1 MNESKGSG
9 MNLFNLKRLNIAK
22 RMFILGAVAVLGL
35 LVSGGMHQT
44 MVNEL
49 QTVSNQE
56 VALGKVMETL
66 DGLGATIPSEYHA
79 IESFLYTSDK
89 EKEMKYF
96 NISKK
101 NDEAIKK
108 LMDGLPSKST
118 QTLASDLSQQMNH
131 FDSEAKVLIEMREK
145 LGLTEKLGLR
155 GALWDSVHQAERRIK
170 ALQQDNL
177 MVSML
182 MLRRH
187 EKDFMLRHHPKY
199 LNEQKQ
205 EMQHFQ
211 QLLKQANI
219 SSQDKKDI
227 KNAMDTYL
235 SDFLNY
241 AELELDL
248 LHRVQTIEDIFT
260 QDLMSIQN
268 KIDQE
273 FGQYID
279 GVDQHYQDIMHDMP
293 IYYWSLMLLVVLVTT
308 GLLILIGR
316 SVSEPVRRVA
326 ESLDEL
332 ERGVVVPVEGD
343 GHGGEIGEMLESLG
357 ILQTQSV
364 QAEQL
369 RRVVESSPQATMIA
383 DKDSL
388 VVTYMNPAAVQ
399 LFRTIQSSLPCT
411 AEQIVGQNI
420 DIFHKNPAH
429 QRNFL
434 ASKGNLPATSSFEI
448 GGRSIRFTAFAIDN
462 RQGEWESIMVS
473 WIDVTESDELARD
486 FEEKIGAMVDELII
500 ASTQMESASES
511 MSSMTDESTHQAS
524 SVADSASEANENVMT
539 VASAAEELTA
549 SIAEITRQV
558 QEAVSMSDQAVDEA
572 VSTNENVAKL
582 SSVSQEIGEVVRVI
596 TDIAEQTNLL
606 ALNASIEAAR
616 AGDAGRG
623 FAVVAGEV
631 KELANQTAQ
640 ATERIAGQISSI
652 QHESDGAATAI
663 AHIGETI
670 KRMNEINRAISS
682 ATEEQNDA
690 TREIAQSVQYASDA
704 THRVTEA
711 IGQVTDA
718 TSETSNAAG
727 NVLAVSGNIRAQGED
742 LRARVQDFLDA
753 LRRH

>member
-1 MNESKGSG
+1 MSI
-9 MNLFNLKRLNIAK
+9 FHLKRLNIAK
-22 RMFILGAVAVLGL
+22 RMMILGSVAVLGL
-35 LVSGGMHQT
+35 LISGGMHQT
-44 MVNEL
+44 MVSQL

-66 DGLGATIPSEYHA
+66 DGMVATIPDEYHA
-79 IESFLYTSDK
+79 IETFLYTSDK
-89 EKEMKYF
+89 NKEMQYA
-96 NISKK
+96 NVSKA
-101 NDEAIKK
+101 NDDAIKV
-108 LMDGLPSKST
+108 LHDGLPTKDL
-118 QTLASDLSQQMNH
+118 QALADDLGQQMKH
-131 FDSEAKVLIEMREK
+131 FDSEAKLLIEMREK
-145 LGLTEKLGLR
+145 LGLTEKIGLR
-155 GALWDSVHQAERRIK
+155 GALRTSVHQAERHIK
-170 ALQQDNL
+170 AAHNDAL

-199 LNEQKQ
+199 LKEQRQ
-205 EMQHFQ
+205 EMDHFNH
-211 QLLKQANI
+211 LLQQANMA
-219 SSQDKKDI
+219 SSDKQDI
-227 KNAMDTYL
+227 KKAMDTYL
-235 SDFLNY
+235 EDFLAY
-241 AELELDL
+241 AEMELDL
-248 LHRVQTIEDIFT
+248 LNRIQTIESIFT
-260 QDLMSIQN
+260 QDLMATEE
-268 KIDQE
+268 KIDHD
-273 FGQYID
+273 FGAYLEQ
-279 GVDQHYQDIMHDMP
+279 VDQQYSDIMEQMP
-293 IYYWSLMLLVVLVTT
+293 IYYWSLMFLVMIVTIALLFV
-308 GLLILIGR
+308 IAR
-316 SVSEPVRRVA
+316 SVSEPIRRVS
-326 ESLDEL
+326 ESMDEL
-332 ERGVVVPVEGD
+332 ERGIIVPVEAD
-343 GHGGEIGEMLESLG
+343 GHGGEIGEMLESLD
-357 ILQTQSV
+357 ILQTQSA
-364 QAEQL
+364 QADLL

-388 VVTYMNPAAVQ
+388 VVNYMNPAAVH
-399 LFRTIQSSLPCT
+399 LFRAIQAHLPCT

-448 GGRSIRFTAFAIDN
+448 GGRSIRFSAFPIDN
-462 RQGEWESIMVS
+462 QQGEWESIMVS
-473 WIDVTESDELARD
+473 WTDATEADELARD
-486 FEEKIGAMVDELII
+486 FEENIGAMVNELIV

-572 VSTNENVAKL
+572 VSTNENVSKL

-640 ATERIAGQISSI
+640 ATERIAGQIASI
-652 QHESDGAATAI
+652 QHESNGAATAI
-663 AHIGETI
+663 EHIGNTI

-718 TSETSNAAG
+718 TSETSTAAG